1 MKIAIDGTASSG
13 KGTLGKNLAEK
24 FNYDYLDTGKL
35 YRLTALKIHNSNIS
49 DVKFLNKKNIEDI
62 ISNIDFTK
70 LHSTE
75 LIQPHISDLSS
86 KIAKIEFIRSKLLV
100 MQREFAKNPP
110 GGNGVIL
117 DGRDI
122 GSFVLPDADIK
133 FFVDAKLTIRAKR
146 RYQEYIKNGIIKTY
160 KDVFDDLKI
169 RDKRDKNRKI
179 SPLIITNDAFLI
191 DSSNRNAE
199 EVLQE
204 AVNYLKKFKFLYKN

>member
-13 KGTLGKNLAEK
+13 KGTLGKNLSK
-24 FNYDYLDTGKL
+24 IFNFDYLDTGKL
-35 YRLTALKIHNSNIS
+35 YRLTALKILNSNIS
-49 DVKFLNKKNIEDI
+49 DIKFLNKKNIANI

-70 LHSTE
+70 SCSNE

-86 KIAKIEFIRSKLLV
+86 KIAEIEFVRSELLV
-100 MQREFAKNPP
+100 MQRDFAENPP
-110 GGNGVIL
+110 GGKGVIL

-133 FFVDAKLTIRAKR
+133 FFVDAKLKIRAKR
-146 RYQEYIKNGIIKTY
+146 RYQEYIKIGIVKTF
-160 KDVFDDLKI
+160 KDVFDELKI

-179 SPLIITNDAFLI
+179 SPLILTKDAFLI
-191 DSSNRNAE
+191 DSSGRNAE

-204 AVNYLKKFKFLYKN
+204 ALNCLKKFKFLYKT